1 MKTVEIVKLL
11 SSLSMGQ
18 MEAVAVGL
26 AWYDPC
32 HAERL
37 KNVISVAQQERD
49 LADLDLQKQ
58 HEMMSRAADEA
69 YLDYAYNDLER

>member
-1 MKTVEIVKLL
+1 MKTVEIVKFL
-11 SSLSMGQ
+11 SSLSIGQ
-18 MEAVAVGL
+18 IEAVAVGL

-37 KNVISVAQQERD
+37 KNLIGVAQQERD

-58 HEMMSRAADEA
+58 HEMMSRVADEEC
-69 YLDYAYNDLER
+69 YE

>member
-26 AWYDPC
+26 AWHDPC

-58 HEMMSRAADEA
+58 HEMMSRIADEEC
-69 YLDYAYNDLER
+69 YE

>member
-58 HEMMSRAADEA
+58 HEMMSRVADEEC
-69 YLDYAYNDLER
+69 YE